1 MGSYN
6 ALEGKEDFE
15 MENRKDFRAS
25 FPGNCNG
32 YKRKGDAPDSVGD
45 ICGTCSL
52 EESCVHLEMVQLVNA
67 IEGCLPLSGKLTP
80 AGEIARDFLT
90 RSRRLLL
97 DLSKWVTDC
106 KKETSKKAN

>member
-1 MGSYN
+1 
-6 ALEGKEDFE
+6 
-15 MENRKDFRAS
+15 MENQKLSRAN

-32 YKRKGDAPDSVGD
+32 YKMRADPNDTSGNL
-45 ICGTCSL
+45 CGTCL
-52 EESCVHLEMVQLVNA
+52 REASCVHLEMVQLANA

-97 DLSKWVTDC
+97 DLIEWVTEC